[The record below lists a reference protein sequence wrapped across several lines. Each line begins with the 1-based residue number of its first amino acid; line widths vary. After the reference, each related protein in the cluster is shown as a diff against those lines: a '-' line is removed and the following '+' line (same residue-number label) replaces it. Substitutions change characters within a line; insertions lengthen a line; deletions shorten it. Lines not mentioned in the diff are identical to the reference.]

1 MNLRDLLC
9 AQLRSL
15 GVSRVVGAA
24 PLVEADA
31 PADFWLGH
39 LVVDDADLACLLA
52 DVDGRINGGFG
63 AALLS
68 GGLLH
73 LSSQPGGRSPV
84 HGVASAE
91 ELLAA
96 LALVSPSGAP
106 TTLALHLDLD
116 LDEPVALDLARPEVA
131 RGVLL
136 RLDESL
142 ADLSL
147 AVVVGPG
154 VIRSGAAEGL
164 AVFADQIGVPVFNT
178 WGAKGVFRWD
188 DSRHGG
194 TVGLQALD
202 LVLAGIDRADVVIT
216 SGLDPAEL
224 GDDLA
229 GSTVQDVDP
238 VNLISV
244 VAHWARRTPVARPPL
259 YDALAAVTVP
269 AYEDAS
275 VPLSAP
281 RAALHL
287 SGAVLDGG
295 IVVADPGLAGFW
307 VARTFPTAKPGTAV
321 VPALHC
327 DGFAAA
333 ASLLSALDGRPC
345 LAVTDRFDPVSEA
358 VIGLAESLSI
368 AATLQIWGDDGGS
381 IVTTADHVE
390 LCARQLASSTVRID
404 DVPVRLDPAALTDVA
419 GPISAWGGVR
429 NN

>member
-1 MNLRDLLC
+1 MNLRELLVT
-9 AQLRSL
+9 QLRSL
-15 GVSRVVGAA
+15 GVTRVISAS
-24 PLVEADA
+24 PLVESDA
-31 PADFWLGH
+31 PAELRLGH
-39 LVVDDADLACLLA
+39 VLVDDDDLACLLA

-63 AALLS
+63 AALLA

-84 HGVASAE
+84 HSVATAE
-91 ELLAA
+91 ELLGA
-96 LALVSPSGAP
+96 LALVSRSGAP
-106 TTLALHLDLD
+106 STLALHLDLD
-116 LDEPVALDLARPEVA
+116 LGEPVAGDLVPPAVDRA
-131 RGVLL
+131 VLL

-142 ADLSL
+142 GELSL

-154 VIRSGAAEGL
+154 VVRSGSVEGL
-164 AVFADQIGVPVFNT
+164 GVFADQIGVPVFNT

-188 DSRHGG
+188 DPRHAG

-202 LVLAGIDRADVVIT
+202 LVLAGIDTADVVIT

-224 GDDLA
+224 GDDLD
-229 GSTVQDVDP
+229 GLTVQDVDP
-238 VNLISV
+238 ANLMSMA
-244 VAHWARRTPVARPPL
+244 AHWVRRAPAARPAL

-295 IVVADPGLAGFW
+295 IVVADPGLVGFW
-307 VARTFPTAKPGTAV
+307 VARTFPTAKAGSV
-321 VPALHC
+321 IVPALHC

-345 LAVTDRFDPVSEA
+345 LAVTDELDATSEA
-358 VIGLAESLSI
+358 VLGLAESLSI
-368 AATLQIWGDDGGS
+368 GATLQIWGDDGATVVS
-381 IVTTADHVE
+381 AADHVE

-404 DVPVRLDPAALTDVA
+404 DVPVRLDPGAMVDVA

-429 NN
+429 KN